1 MNNKEQEILGEEDRQ
16 EMENQMRQARKT
28 ESIGQL
34 AAGIAHEIHAP
45 AQDIEDKT
53 RFLRDAFQDL
63 SRLLALH
70 DKLFRAAQT
79 NAVTLNMVAEIEAA
93 VGTTDVNYLFCEI
106 PKAIQQSIEGLE
118 RVSHVVRAMTALAQP
133 GTEVKALLDLN
144 QAISGQ
150 EEELNDKVA

>member
-1 MNNKEQEILGEEDRQ
+1 MNDKDKEQEILCKVERQ
-16 EMENQMRQARKT
+16 EMDIQIRQARKMA
-28 ESIGQL
+28 SIGQL
-34 AAGIAHEIHAP
+34 AAGIHAP
-45 AQDIEDKT
+45 TQDIEDKT

-70 DKLFRAAQT
+70 VKLFRAAQT
-79 NAVTLNMVAEIEAA
+79 NAVTLVMVAEIEAA
-93 VGTTDVNYLFCEI
+93 ASTTDVNYLCYEI

-118 RVSHVVRAMTALAQP
+118 RVSHVVRALKEFAQP

-144 QAISGQ
+144 QSISGQ